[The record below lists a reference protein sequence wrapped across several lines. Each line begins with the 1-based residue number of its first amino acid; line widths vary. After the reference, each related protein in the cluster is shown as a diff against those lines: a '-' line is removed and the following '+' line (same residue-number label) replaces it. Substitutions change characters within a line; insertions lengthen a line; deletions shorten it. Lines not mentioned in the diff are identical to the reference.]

1 MLRIW
6 CWGLRFAPS
15 GLRAEP
21 HRRAGQGPG
30 DALDRLDLVDELPGR
45 IDAQLRRGRPR
56 RKARSRYRRSAPHG
70 SRSRLPYPG
79 GHFSPRPGSARTL
92 GPWPSPSAMSTP
104 PSSSSARQDGR
115 DRVVA
120 FARPSPCAAFALAVE
135 ATAGA
140 VVAVNEFRVR
150 AAGAENATRIN
161 RVPKHRMRVGRQS
174 HASPPPR
181 NWFLLSTYGYRGIS
195 TSAKSPHS
203 ARLRPLPLGV
213 RKPVRTC
220 DQRQRLLSWARTQA

>member
-1 MLRIW
+1 M
-6 CWGLRFAPS
+6 PS
-15 GLRAEP
+15 TASILSTSFPGASMRSFD
-21 HRRAGQGPG
+21 AGDHVERPG
-30 DALDRLDLVDELPGR
+30 HD
-45 IDAQLRRGRPR
+45 I
-56 RKARSRYRRSAPHG
+56 
-70 SRSRLPYPG
+70 G
-79 GHFSPRPGSARTL
+79 GAHHPRPGSARTL

-161 RVPKHRMRVGRQS
+161 RVPKDRMRGRQS
-174 HASPPPR
+174 HAAPLLETGSCFQRTDIGGSRHRPKVRIRAPAPPVA
-181 NWFLLSTYGYRGIS
+181 LRG
-195 TSAKSPHS
+195 A
-203 ARLRPLPLGV
+203 
-213 RKPVRTC
+213 
-220 DQRQRLLSWARTQA
+220 